1 LASFR
6 APPLSPISDEPRPTV
21 IGGGRL
27 GLYASAAALCSATS
41 KLIAAAHGTRTDD
54 GSVVRS
60 HGWVCSLAARDACPA
75 NWDNKELSF
84 FVLCPV
90 CPVLRPLHQLGRLS
104 LKQVGLLR
112 HPGLER
118 HEARRPRSTGQ
129 GTAPDGAAR
138 SSDFLQLVP
147 GAWVRSARLF
157 VGWMDPG
164 TWSGAVSRRSV
175 A

>member
-1 LASFR
+1 MSFR
-6 APPLSPISDEPRPTV
+6 APPLSPILDEPRSTA
-21 IGGGRL
+21 IDGGRL
-27 GLYASAAALCSATS
+27 GLYSSAAALCSATS

-54 GSVVRS
+54 GSIVHS
-60 HGWVCSLAARDACPA
+60 HGWVCSLAARNACPA

-84 FVLCPV
+84 SVLCPI

-118 HEARRPRSTGQ
+118 HEANASEEH
-129 GTAPDGAAR
+129 GARDCAGWSR
-138 SSDFLQLVP
+138 AILRFAFSSFL
-147 GAWVRSARLF
+147 GMGS
-157 VGWMDPG
+157 VGEIVVGPG